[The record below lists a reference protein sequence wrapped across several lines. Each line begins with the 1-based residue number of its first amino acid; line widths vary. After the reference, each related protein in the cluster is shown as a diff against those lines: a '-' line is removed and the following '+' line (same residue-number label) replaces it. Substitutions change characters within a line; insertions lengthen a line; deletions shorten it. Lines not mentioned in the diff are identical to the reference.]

1 LAQPRRQPVEIE
13 IAPVATRTRTR
24 TAPRTAPTPASPR
37 QIELGLRTYKGAIYD
52 ALASMI
58 AELELPPGTRLVE
71 ADLVARFNVSKTPIR
86 EAFLLLQSDGL
97 VELAPYIG
105 ARVTWM
111 SIDAW
116 EEMLFIFDAL
126 EQPALARV
134 SERISAAEIKSIQRL
149 TTRFR
154 RYRAEGN
161 SAAYAK
167 TMWEIHHRLL
177 APTGYP
183 RLSSMLLNEGRRIG
197 RRYQRVFIHTFDDAW
212 DLEMQTVLGRL
223 DGIARRDPA
232 AAAEVVAAGHGRLI
246 AMTREHADDPRIA
259 PYLAR

>member
-1 LAQPRRQPVEIE
+1 MAQPRRQTVEADL
-13 IAPVATRTRTR
+13 APVAVRTRPKA
-24 TAPRTAPTPASPR
+24 APKATPKPASPR

-52 ALASMI
+52 ALSSMI

-71 ADLVARFNVSKTPIR
+71 SDLVARFNVSKTPIR
-86 EAFLLLQSDGL
+86 EAFLLLEADGL

-134 SERISAAEIKSIQRL
+134 AERISAAEIKSIQRL
-149 TTRFR
+149 TTKFRRFR
-154 RYRAEGN
+154 AERN
-161 SAAYAK
+161 STAYAR

-177 APTGYP
+177 AATGYP
-183 RLSSMLLNEGRRIG
+183 RLERMLLNEGRRIG
-197 RRYQRVFIHTFDDAW
+197 RRYQRVFVHTFDDAW
-212 DLEMQTVLGRL
+212 DLEMATVLGRL
-223 DGIARRDPA
+223 DGIARRDPVGA
-232 AAAEVVAAGHGRLI
+232 TEVVTTGHGRLI

-259 PYLAR
+259 PYLER